1 MNLLFDFSIS
11 ALYEEILDAKL
22 FLTLSLYLVGYRR
35 LSVFIDCYGQCE
47 K

>member
-11 ALYEEILDAKL
+11 ALNEDILDAKL
-22 FLTLSLYLVGYRR
+22 YLILSLYLVGYRR
-35 LSVFIDCYGQCE
+35 FKKDNSLG